1 MEIHV
6 GVFEEHEVF
15 RHGLVVSLI
24 ADPLIRV
31 AVEAPV
37 ASHALLADV
46 RTDVVVSSAT
56 AVPPGLVACP
66 TVVCAGPGGVS
77 DSTRRDISALL
88 PRQTVKPEQ
97 LTSAV
102 RAAAVGLRMGEMGW
116 LCRPL
121 DARALRVL
129 ALLAEGADTKEIATA
144 LGWSE
149 RTIKGVIATA
159 EHHLGART
167 RAQAVATAI
176 RGALI

>member
-1 MEIHV
+1 MEIRV

-15 RHGLVVSLI
+15 RRGLVVSLR

-31 AVEAPV
+31 AVDAPV
-37 ASHALLADV
+37 ASHSLVADV
-46 RTDVVVSSAT
+46 RTDVVVTSAT
-56 AVPPGLVACP
+56 AVPPGLLTCP
-66 TVVCAGPGGVS
+66 TVVCAGPGGVP
-77 DSTRRDISALL
+77 DSARRNIAALL

-102 RAAAVGLRMGEMGW
+102 RAAAVGLRMGETGW
-116 LCRPL
+116 RCRPL
-121 DARALRVL
+121 DDRTVRVL
-129 ALLAEGADTKEIATA
+129 ALLAEGADTREIATA

-159 EHHLGART
+159 ERHLGART

-176 RGALI
+176 RDALI